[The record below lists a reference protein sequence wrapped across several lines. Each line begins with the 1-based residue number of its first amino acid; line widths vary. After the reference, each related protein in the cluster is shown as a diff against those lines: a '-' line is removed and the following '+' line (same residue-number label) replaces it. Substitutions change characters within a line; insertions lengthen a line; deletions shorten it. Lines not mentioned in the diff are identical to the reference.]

1 MQSQVQCCS
10 LFVGFRDPLK
20 TVPSLSNGSRYMS
33 SSVDTDPDVH
43 LQVLGKVNLEVNVI
57 TKSTPDDSD
66 DFIVFEQSDEE
77 DEGEEESSDEEEL
90 PDDDSDDDESL
101 IVFGFDTAQDDACD
115 GKENKGSSVTN
126 TSTPKKVCLSS

>member
-1 MQSQVQCCS
+1 
-10 LFVGFRDPLK
+10 
-20 TVPSLSNGSRYMS
+20 MS

-115 GKENKGSSVTN
+115 EKEKKGSSVTN
-126 TSTPKKVCLSS
+126 TSTPKKVCLSSWIGLWSIHNAMRQLNVFLTLFHKFL